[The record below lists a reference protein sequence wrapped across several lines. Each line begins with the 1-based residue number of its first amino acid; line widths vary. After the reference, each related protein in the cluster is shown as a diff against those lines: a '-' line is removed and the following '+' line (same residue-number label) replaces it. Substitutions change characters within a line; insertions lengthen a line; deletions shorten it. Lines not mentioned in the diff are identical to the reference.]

1 MDSMQIGEI
10 SRRYRS
16 GQSTSDIARDLRI
29 RSVDVIACIRGLQPP
44 SMGTRIA
51 RPSAAERPAPA
62 VPAPVPSEPQRAL
75 VARPQRRPAPA
86 PQPVVPPVAPVVV
99 PLVAQMVASEPDDMD
114 DDEPVVRQGCPPG
127 WLVTEADYHAAFE
140 RSGGRFVDAVLKQR

>member
-1 MDSMQIGEI
+1 MDIVQIGEI

-16 GQSTSDIARDLRI
+16 GQSTSDIARDLRL

-51 RPSAAERPAPA
+51 RPSTAERPD
-62 VPAPVPSEPQRAL
+62 VPAPAPAPIRRDVAGPPA
-75 VARPQRRPAPA
+75 ARPLRRPAPA
-86 PQPVVPPVAPVVV
+86 PQPAVPVVAGEV
-99 PLVAQMVASEPDDMD
+99 DDVED

-140 RSGGRFVDAVLKQR
+140 RSGGRFVDAVFKHR